1 VQVGQKAKVKVD
13 ALGDFEI
20 DGVVI
25 EKGASAI
32 TRSGQTIAQS
42 ANTQEAKD
50 FIVKI
55 KLEPTAEVREKLRP
69 GMSSTAVITT
79 ATVSEVLTAP
89 LQAIVPREAPKDQ
102 QPADQSTG
110 GSSKKKRL
118 RACSYLQTDAANS
131 LRLPP
136 GSKASR
142 RSR

>member
-1 VQVGQKAKVKVD
+1 MRHD
-13 ALGDFEI
+13 ARGLDDFRIEI
-20 DGVVI
+20 EGEVV

-55 KLEPTAEVREKLRP
+55 KLNPTQPVREKLRP

-79 ATVSEVLTAP
+79 ATVDSVLTAP

-102 QPADQSTG
+102 QPAEQPAAGAASLSTG
-110 GSSKKKRL
+110 DEPQGSGL
-118 RACSYLQTDAANS
+118 RDGP
-131 LRLPP
+131 RF
-136 GSKASR
+136 
-142 RSR
+142 